1 MIIAEGFK
9 PRRQGLCPPS
19 QPPAAVLSSSP
30 PVAVKKS
37 ASQSLSALSGANKMI
52 MVSYNRRHNRQHCQ
66 VDQSVD
72 LQLPL
77 PLQPL
82 HQLPAPPLLL
92 LHPLLPPHLN
102 IVMRIGGPFLV
113 PSRSGWRNQ
122 EMQKYTKRHL
132 QLPDMFLQHV
142 NSGGEGGVVLF
153 YSCVPAHD
161 QLLSTCIDVH
171 DDLYVDD
178 DIDVDVAVDA
188 DIDFDVFRSHG
199 EKKCKV

>member
-37 ASQSLSALSGANKMI
+37 ASQPLSALSRANKMI
-52 MVSYNRRHNRQHCQ
+52 MVSNNRHHNRQHCQ

-82 HQLPAPPLLL
+82 DQLPAPPLLL

-102 IVMRIGGPFLV
+102 KVMRIGGPFLV
-113 PSRSGWRNQ
+113 LSRS
-122 EMQKYTKRHL
+122 
-132 QLPDMFLQHV
+132 
-142 NSGGEGGVVLF
+142 
-153 YSCVPAHD
+153 A
-161 QLLSTCIDVH
+161 
-171 DDLYVDD
+171 
-178 DIDVDVAVDA
+178 
-188 DIDFDVFRSHG
+188 
-199 EKKCKV
+199 

>member
-1 MIIAEGFK
+1 
-9 PRRQGLCPPS
+9 
-19 QPPAAVLSSSP
+19 
-30 PVAVKKS
+30 
-37 ASQSLSALSGANKMI
+37 MI
-52 MVSYNRRHNRQHCQ
+52 MVSKNRHHNRQHCQ

-102 IVMRIGGPFLV
+102 KVMRIGGPFLV
-113 PSRSGWRNQ
+113 LSRSGWRNQ
-122 EMQKYTKRHL
+122 EIQKYTKRHL

-178 DIDVDVAVDA
+178 DIDVDVAVDV
-188 DIDFDVFRSHG
+188 DIDFDVFGSHG

>member
-1 MIIAEGFK
+1 
-9 PRRQGLCPPS
+9 
-19 QPPAAVLSSSP
+19 
-30 PVAVKKS
+30 
-37 ASQSLSALSGANKMI
+37 MI

-92 LHPLLPPHLN
+92 LNPLLPPHLN

-161 QLLSTCIDVH
+161 QLLSTCIFFMLMMTLVLTLLLMSIVMLSLILTFSGLRGKEVQGMISPVVSGSLRLGQLAHLLLQLLHLD
-171 DDLYVDD
+171 
-178 DIDVDVAVDA
+178 
-188 DIDFDVFRSHG
+188 G
-199 EKKCKV
+199 EQIRKCRNGFKIQISP

>member
-52 MVSYNRRHNRQHCQ
+52 MVSNNRHHNRQHCQ

-102 IVMRIGGPFLV
+102 KVMRIGRWSIFSSKPV
-113 PSRSGWRNQ
+113 REKSGNA
-122 EMQKYTKRHL
+122 KIHKKA
-132 QLPDMFLQHV
+132 P
-142 NSGGEGGVVLF
+142 
-153 YSCVPAHD
+153 PAP
-161 QLLSTCIDVH
+161 
-171 DDLYVDD
+171 
-178 DIDVDVAVDA
+178 
-188 DIDFDVFRSHG
+188 
-199 EKKCKV
+199 